1 MEGQGGATVSEHT
14 PGPFEVRT
22 YDHLKSY
29 EIRSPHRHWPIA
41 RVMRSAGRGPLG
53 ISEGEAEANARLIAA
68 APDYDE
74 VAGLIV
80 AYDWAGLIEW
90 AKAHDCLPD
99 RYDAADPETY
109 EWEGDFETD
118 ARHTYPAR
126 QRLVEACLSACID
139 KARGEAGR

>member
-1 MEGQGGATVSEHT
+1 MEGRGGATVSEHT

-68 APDYDE
+68 APDLLE
-74 VAGLIV
+74 ACEAALGFVEELEQRGIV
-80 AYDWAGLIEW
+80 ADWSRKDQL
-90 AKAHDCLPD
+90 
-99 RYDAADPETY
+99 RAA
-109 EWEGDFETD
+109 
-118 ARHTYPAR
+118 
-126 QRLVEACLSACID
+126 ID
-139 KARGEAGR
+139 KARGEAING